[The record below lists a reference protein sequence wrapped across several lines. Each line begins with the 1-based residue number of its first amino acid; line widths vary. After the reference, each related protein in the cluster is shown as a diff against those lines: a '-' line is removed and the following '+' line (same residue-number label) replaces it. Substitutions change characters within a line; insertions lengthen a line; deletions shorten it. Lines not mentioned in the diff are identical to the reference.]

1 MSERHVRRTDL
12 AWRNLSRERGRLA
25 ISVGGVAFAVLLI
38 LILRGLYAG
47 FVDQA
52 TAYIRSVDAD
62 VWVAQEGSPG
72 DLGHSISLL
81 PPEVLD
87 QVGGVAGVAEV
98 APLLTRPLE
107 VDLGDGPVD
116 VFVVGVDE
124 RTGLGGPPGDIAPP
138 GRGEAVVDTVFAS
151 NNGVERGDELDLHGL
166 QVRVSDVATG
176 GNAVITQYLWVNLAD
191 LAEALDTDAYSY
203 VLVRGDGT
211 ASPERLAHH
220 IPEEVTGTS
229 ATTADEFA
237 AANTDDLEQGFLPVL
252 WVLVVIALVIGSAVI
267 GLTIYTAT
275 LEKRREYGVLK
286 AIGFSNRRL
295 VVIVVRQSLVA
306 AAIGLVAGIVLTF
319 AVAAV
324 IRATLPEFV
333 TEIGAV
339 DIALA
344 AVAALVMAVAATV
357 VPLRPVTRLDPAEVF
372 RV

>member
-1 MSERHVRRTDL
+1 MSEHRRTDI

-62 VWVAQEGSPG
+62 VWVGQEGAPG
-72 DLGHSISLL
+72 ELGHSISLL
-81 PPEVLD
+81 PPAALD
-87 QVGGVAGVAEV
+87 EIAGVAGVSEV
-98 APLLTRPLE
+98 APLLTRPFEL
-107 VDLGDGPVD
+107 DLGGDTVD
-116 VFVVGVDE
+116 AFVIGVDE
-124 RTGLGGPPGDIAPP
+124 RTGLGGPPGGVDPP
-138 GRGEAVVDTVFAS
+138 SPGEVVVDAVFAS
-151 NNGVERGDELDLHGL
+151 NNGLDRGDAVELQGL
-166 QVRVSDVATG
+166 RLRISDVVEG
-176 GNAVITQYLWVNLAD
+176 GNAVITQYMWVNLD
-191 LAEALDTDAYSY
+191 ELNEALGSDAYSY
-203 VLVRGDGT
+203 VLVKGDGT
-211 ASPERLAHH
+211 APPERLAAA
-220 IPEEVTGTS
+220 VTDAVDGTS
-229 ATTADEFA
+229 ATTAADFA
-237 AANTDDLEQGFLPVL
+237 GANTADLEEGFLPIL

-295 VVIVVRQSLVA
+295 VGIVVRQSLVA
-306 AAIGLVAGIVLTF
+306 AAFGLAAGIALTF

-324 IRATLPEFV
+324 IRAALPEFV
-333 TEIGAV
+333 TEIGAA

-344 AVAALVMAVAATV
+344 TAAALVMAVAATV